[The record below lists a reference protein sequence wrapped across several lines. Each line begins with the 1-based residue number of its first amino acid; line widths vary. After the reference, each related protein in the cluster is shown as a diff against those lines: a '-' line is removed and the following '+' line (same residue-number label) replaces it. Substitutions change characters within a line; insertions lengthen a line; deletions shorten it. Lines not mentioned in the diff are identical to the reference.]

1 LEKEEIIKRICTG
14 LNDYII
20 YPDSVKVTNDA
31 AFLIGKNSN
40 KKYLFFIGDK
50 KACSQFKGDLL
61 NSYVIE
67 GSKYVMRV
75 SLTYDNILKLRI
87 FFPYINPIKCN
98 KKSSFGTGD
107 RLGMVTAAHIRAFE
121 KKDIFPI
128 LAQQSVR
135 ELNRTKRDWQDVMAS
150 AMWGYFESGLH
161 IPFGADADHIKEEKD
176 LKEAAD
182 AGFTMFTIDPSD
194 YISELS
200 SLSRQDIEK
209 KYYGLKNRVQL
220 EKKYIGKSL
229 KLDGSEYRI
238 DQEILIPAAVK
249 YGKALE
255 KVEVLYSF
263 LKSYMKR
270 PFDFEV
276 SIDEVEEPVTL
287 PEHYFIA
294 SELND
299 AGVEF
304 DNLAL
309 RYPGRW
315 EKAIDYMGELE
326 DFERQLKSHV
336 QILYMFEG
344 YKLSLHSGSDKYS
357 TYKAFSGL
365 NNGNYHIKTA
375 GTSYLEALRTISETD
390 YELFRNIF
398 TLSLENFEKDRDSYH
413 LTTDVSKLK
422 DINEVDDNKL
432 GNYLDKAE
440 SRQILHVAFG
450 SILTNRVLKEKLYSK
465 LFDNE
470 VLHYKYVKNNIER
483 HLNYL
488 A

>member
-1 LEKEEIIKRICTG
+1 LEKEEIIKRIGTS
-14 LNDYII
+14 LNDHII
-20 YPDSVKVTNDA
+20 YSDSVKVTKDA

-50 KACSQFKGDLL
+50 KVCSQFKGDFL
-61 NSYVIE
+61 NDYIIE
-67 GSKYVMRV
+67 GSKYVKRV
-75 SLTYDNILKLRI
+75 TLTYDNMLKLRI

-107 RLGMVTAAHIRAFE
+107 RLGLVTAAHIRAFE
-121 KKDIFPI
+121 KKDIFPV

-135 ELNRTKRDWQDVMAS
+135 ELNRTKRSWQDAMAS
-150 AMWGYFESGLH
+150 AIWGYFESGSH
-161 IPFGADADHIKEEKD
+161 ISFGADADHIKEEVD

-194 YISELS
+194 HILEPS

-209 KYYGLKNRVQL
+209 KYHDLKNRIQL
-220 EKKYIGKSL
+220 EKKYMGKSL
-229 KLDGSEYRI
+229 KLDGSEYKI
-238 DQEILIPAAVK
+238 DREILIPVAVK
-249 YGKALE
+249 YGKALDRV
-255 KVEVLYSF
+255 KVLYSF
-263 LKSYMKR
+263 LKSYVKR

-276 SIDEVEEPVTL
+276 SIDEVEEPATL

-299 AGVEF
+299 AGIEF

-326 DFERQLKSHV
+326 DFERQLKAHI
-336 QILYMFEG
+336 QIAKMFGG

-365 NNGNYHIKTA
+365 NKGNYHIKTA

-398 TLSLENFEKDRDSYH
+398 SLSLKSFEKDRNSYH

-422 DINEVDDNKL
+422 DINEVDDNNL
-432 GNYLDKAE
+432 IDYIDKAE
-440 SRQILHVAFG
+440 SRQILHVTFG
-450 SILTNRVLKEKLYSK
+450 SILTDGVLKERLYSK
-465 LFDNE
+465 LFNNE
-470 VLHYKYVKNNIER
+470 VLHYKYVKDNIER